1 MVPIELRQAAAP
13 SLRAQR
19 LRLVELPE
27 QVREQ
32 QQQQVTHPG
41 QASEW
46 QQAAVPLEQVRERRQ
61 LAAPPEQVRLQEGLA
76 VDLRS

>member
-1 MVPIELRQAAAP
+1 MVPIELRQAVAP

-27 QVREQ
+27 QVRERQ
-32 QQQQVTHPG
+32 QQSAVHP
-41 QASEW
+41 
-46 QQAAVPLEQVRERRQ
+46 EQVRERRQ
-61 LAAPPEQVRLQEGLA
+61 QSAVPLQEALA